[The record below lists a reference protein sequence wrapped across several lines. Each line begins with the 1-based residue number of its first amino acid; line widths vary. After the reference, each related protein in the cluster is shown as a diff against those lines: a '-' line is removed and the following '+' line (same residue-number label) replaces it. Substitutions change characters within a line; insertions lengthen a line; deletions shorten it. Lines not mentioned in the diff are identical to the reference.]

1 AYHWQRFKARQGA
14 SAWASPAT
22 PRTSDHLAAN
32 QCKTNGKWYP
42 ARVGEKV
49 CSCSLLPG
57 RAVPVTGCPLL
68 GRDRSALCM
77 GSPDVTW
84 VTGQRFSTVGAR
96 YTLRNRRSFAT
107 LMCGS
112 SSDLILY

>member
-1 AYHWQRFKARQGA
+1 MDVGRGDPSGRHPRSGGPGHRV
-14 SAWASPAT
+14 PA
-22 PRTSDHLAAN
+22 A
-32 QCKTNGKWYP
+32 
-42 ARVGEKV
+42 
-49 CSCSLLPG
+49 
-57 RAVPVTGCPLL
+57 